1 VHARCSKVSIQQTSI
16 DVGPV
21 HRPPSVDLAIAAVLF
36 LAPHIRHFFVESRFK
51 DLVKLIDVHRT
62 DSIVQAL
69 VLSLES
75 IDSLLMLAPWTGV
88 VVACSASDTPSRTSS

>member
-36 LAPHIRHFFVESRFK
+36 LAPHIQHFFVESRFK

-88 VVACSASDTPSRTSS
+88 VVECSASDTPSRTSS